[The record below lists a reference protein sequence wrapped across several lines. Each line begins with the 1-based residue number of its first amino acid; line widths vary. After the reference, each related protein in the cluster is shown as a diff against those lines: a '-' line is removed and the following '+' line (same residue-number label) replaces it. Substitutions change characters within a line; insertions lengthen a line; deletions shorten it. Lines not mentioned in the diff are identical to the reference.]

1 MTELCKENDTDGV
14 GRHDD
19 DDDDG
24 DGDGDDDGDDDDAID
39 DGDLDPHLRE
49 KTKNQP
55 CDSVADAWKILLL
68 NKPLL
73 VVLNTKTVL
82 LIYCL
87 ATKYCSPTNN
97 KISNSCLF

>member
-1 MTELCKENDTDGV
+1 MTELCKENNTDGV

-55 CDSVADAWKILLL
+55 CDSVADACQQ
-68 NKPLL
+68 N
-73 VVLNTKTVL
+73 VQ
-82 LIYCL
+82 LISF
-87 ATKYCSPTNN
+87 AIN
-97 KISNSCLF
+97 

>member
-19 DDDDG
+19 D
-24 DGDGDDDGDDDDAID
+24 DDDGDDDDAID

-55 CDSVADAWKILLL
+55 CDSVADACQQ
-68 NKPLL
+68 N
-73 VVLNTKTVL
+73 VQ
-82 LIYCL
+82 LISFAGQSKL
-87 ATKYCSPTNN
+87 MIGRMRKSNRQN
-97 KISNSCLF
+97 LQISFEFMVDNQVIKARH